1 MGVLLVR
8 FLVALCLFT
17 LACAFAGWVALVG
30 ILTTV
35 VFCTYC
41 MFLLVTV
48 RPKEVK

>member
-1 MGVLLVR
+1 MR
-8 FLVALCLFT
+8 FLELVAVLC
-17 LACAFAGWVALVG
+17 
-30 ILTTV
+30 TV

>member
-1 MGVLLVR
+1 MR
-8 FLVALCLFT
+8 FLLALCAVT
-17 LACAFAGWVALVG
+17 LGCAFAGWVDLVG

-48 RPKEVK
+48 QPKEEK